1 MTFNI
6 NRIRDNIAGYGYLKQ
21 NKFEVFVKEPPIFQN
36 SPSLN
41 NNGNVLNVN
50 TINDMHRFRIEQVRA
65 PGVSLLSADVRR
77 YGIGPNQKF
86 PYNAQYFD
94 TTFSVLVDKD
104 TFIWDFWYSWVN
116 SIFNF
121 NGTEASGNNLIS
133 GGRIPTYTTRYKDDY
148 STIMMIVIY
157 DDFGNT
163 VKTINLYDAFPS
175 SVKEI
180 PLAWGDSQTLMRLS
194 VSITYSTYTIVGS
207 NVENNSNQSTLVRRS
222 SATPSATTTITS

>member
-6 NRIRDNIAGYGYLKQ
+6 NRIKDNIAGYGYLKQ
-21 NKFEVFVKEPPIFQN
+21 NKFEVFVQSPSIFQN
-36 SPSLN
+36 SSLLNANGNQINISSLN
-41 NNGNVLNVN
+41 D
-50 TINDMHRFRIEQVRA
+50 THRFRIEQVRA
-65 PGVSLLSADVRR
+65 PGVSLLSSDVRR
-77 YGIGPNQKF
+77 YGIGPTQKF

-94 TTFSVLVDKD
+94 TTFSVLVDKN
-104 TFIWDFWYSWVN
+104 TSIWDFWYNWVN

-121 NGTEASGNNLIS
+121 NGTEASNN
-133 GGRIPTYTTRYKDDY
+133 RIPTYTSKYKDDY

-180 PLAWGDSQTLMRLS
+180 PLAWGDSQTLLRLA
-194 VSITYSTYTIVGS
+194 VSITYSTYTIAGS
-207 NVENNSNQSTLVRRS
+207 TVENNTSQQRTVPA
-222 SATPSATTTITS
+222 SATSSTPTTITA

>member
-6 NRIRDNIAGYGYLKQ
+6 NRIKDNIAGYGYLKQ
-21 NKFEVFVKEPPIFQN
+21 NKFEVFIQSPPLFQN
-36 SPSLN
+36 SRLNVNGNEINVDSLN
-41 NNGNVLNVN
+41 N
-50 TINDMHRFRIEQVRA
+50 IHRFRIEQVRA
-65 PGVSLLSADVRR
+65 PGVSLLSSDVRR
-77 YGIGPNQKF
+77 YGIGPTQKF

-94 TTFSVLVDKD
+94 TTFSVLVDKN
-104 TFIWDFWYSWVN
+104 TAIWDFWYNWVN
-116 SIFNF
+116 AIFNF

-133 GGRIPTYTTRYKDDY
+133 GGRIPTYTSRYKDDY

-180 PLAWGDSQTLMRLS
+180 PLAWGDSQTLLRLA

-207 NVENNSNQSTLVRRS
+207 NVGNNSNQSTTVRS
-222 SATPSATTTITS
+222 SSTPSATTTITA

>member
-1 MTFNI
+1 MAFNI
-6 NRIRDNIAGYGYLKQ
+6 KNVKTNIEDYGYLKQ
-21 NKFEVFVKEPPIFQN
+21 NKFEVFVQSPPIFQN

-65 PGVSLLSADVRR
+65 PGVSLLSSDVRR
-77 YGIGPNQKF
+77 YSIGPNQKF
-86 PYNAQYFD
+86 PYNAQYTD

-148 STIMMIVIY
+148 STIIMIVIY

-180 PLAWGDSQTLMRLS
+180 PLAWGDSQGLLRLA
-194 VSITYSTYTIVGS
+194 VSITYSMYTIVGS
-207 NVENNSNQSTLVRRS
+207 NVENNSSQQSVVPA
-222 SATPSATTTITS
+222 SATLSSSTVIT